1 MLSSDSMSGRSAL
14 RRRSYAVHDHSVRL
28 SFYLKDR
35 RLSEFDAIVDEVV
48 AELAKVGLTL
58 SEDTTFLNTNKAGMF
73 LSSWFS
79 YQNDKAGLQLLVER
93 LERQKWPSVAA
104 IRRPKGE

>member
-1 MLSSDSMSGRSAL
+1 MLQKDSMSGRSAF
-14 RRRSYAVHDHSVRL
+14 RCRSYAVHHHSVRL

-58 SEDTTFLNTNKAGMF
+58 SEDTTFLNTNQAGMF

-79 YQNDKAGLQLLVER
+79 YHNDEAGLESLVKR
-93 LERQKWPSVAA
+93 LERQRWPSAAA
-104 IRRPKGE
+104 IRE